1 MYKEPVVGPQGV
13 SVKSFVRSLQG
24 LATVCVVVSAVA
36 LLGACSSTPTAVKAA
51 IAPSYNDLMASA
63 EEAHRKGGVVEAMG
77 LYEKAAKADPA
88 KKQPWARI
96 AQAQFDARN
105 YGSAIT
111 AAQEVLQR
119 DTGDVM
125 AKSIMAV
132 SGLRVSANALDQLR
146 LANAVGG
153 STREEAQVLARIM
166 REALGEAILPP
177 ASSVVVTPTPDK
189 PAPRVT
195 TTTAPRRPAASP
207 AATPATAIPA
217 TAPAAATPAAAPEPK
232 PRNPFDAL
240 KG

>member
-1 MYKEPVVGPQGV
+1 MTACAVVGAV
-13 SVKSFVRSLQG
+13 SLI
-24 LATVCVVVSAVA
+24 
-36 LLGACSSTPTAVKAA
+36 GACSSAPSAVKAVLPPTYA
-51 IAPSYNDLMASA
+51 DLMASA

-77 LYEKAAKADPA
+77 FYEKAAKADPS

-105 YGSAIT
+105 YGAAIT
-111 AAQEVLQR
+111 ASQEVLQR
-119 DTGDVM
+119 DTNDVM

-166 REALGEAILPP
+166 REALGESILPP
-177 ASSVVVTPTPDK
+177 APTVVVTPPADK
-189 PAPRVT
+189 SAAPRT
-195 TTTAPRRPAASP
+195 TPVVKRATLPTTATP
-207 AATPATAIPA
+207 AATPAAPA
-217 TAPAAATPAAAPEPK
+217 TPEPK
-232 PRNPFDAL
+232 RNPFDAL